1 LKSTEPTST
10 PTHFQAL
17 GAALAGNRRSAI
29 VYARA
34 DGGIGFWNAGAEALF
49 GHSPDEA
56 TGKRVDLIVPEEHRA
71 MHWTGL
77 GERSALRGK
86 EAPPG
91 VRSKACTRMASAFPS
106 RSFSRPFRKGTNTL
120 QACSVFSAS
129 RQPDDGIVC
138 RPRGNTKPPRHGIAR
153 GAVTCHQ
160 FLGCN
165 GLWPLGLRG
174 KNEHST
180 SPAKACL

>member
-17 GAALAGNRRSAI
+17 GAALAGNRHSAI

-71 MHWTGL
+71 MHWTGFGRAIGSAWQGSASWGPVEGL
-77 GERSALRGK
+77 HKNGERVSLEVFLTPIQERDEHA
-86 EAPPG
+86 AG
-91 VRSKACTRMASAFPS
+91 VLGF
-106 RSFSRPFRKGTNTL
+106 FRVPT
-120 QACSVFSAS
+120 
-129 RQPDDGIVC
+129 
-138 RPRGNTKPPRHGIAR
+138 AR
-153 GAVTCHQ
+153 
-160 FLGCN
+160 
-165 GLWPLGLRG
+165 
-174 KNEHST
+174 
-180 SPAKACL
+180 